1 MATSTILN
9 EYGRPYYREFA
20 HASNRSRATG
30 PQFDVR
36 NDDIDRLIPATDRKT
51 LSSLSNRLVFNSGVL
66 SAVVAQKADWTV
78 GEAWLPSYLGP
89 DADAGKQVERFL
101 RDFWFPQCEVRGGMF
116 DWWKILELS
125 SIGIDV
131 LGGQFIVMV
140 VGSDGFPRLQMIPY
154 HRCESPMEYRG
165 SSTVADG
172 PYKGYRM
179 VDGIIYY
186 ASGRPA
192 AYNFNIGKDGES
204 KYVQTPAQDV
214 IHLYDPRRSE
224 QERGFPAF
232 SHALEN
238 MKKALTSIDDEG
250 IRTSIISRMH
260 LLIFNESGG
269 PDVDEPSFH
278 QPSPVDGQAQLST
291 QAFPGGIRYMT
302 DGKERMEVVKHDNPG
317 PTYESFQDRLY
328 RDAIIG
334 AEWSY
339 NVWKGS
345 GQGTDS
351 RAEILKCR
359 RAVVRRWGILWH
371 LAKRAIPFAYGVFA
385 AQGRIPKLQ
394 APTSWDFSRPP
405 RASVDD
411 GREVKMELDQ
421 LRTGSMNLDE
431 VLAARGI
438 AEDDFI
444 EKRARSVFM
453 RKLKAI
459 KVAEELN
466 AKHGTSIVIE
476 SREMFMQTANEMPEA
491 DTPDTPEKPDPNEDD
506 QNS

>member
-1 MATSTILN
+1 
-9 EYGRPYYREFA
+9 
-20 HASNRSRATG
+20 
-30 PQFDVR
+30 
-36 NDDIDRLIPATDRKT
+36 
-51 LSSLSNRLVFNSGVL
+51 
-66 SAVVAQKADWTV
+66 
-78 GEAWLPSYLGP
+78 
-89 DADAGKQVERFL
+89 
-101 RDFWFPQCEVRGGMF
+101 
-116 DWWKILELS
+116 
-125 SIGIDV
+125 
-131 LGGQFIVMV
+131 
-140 VGSDGFPRLQMIPY
+140 
-154 HRCESPMEYRG
+154 
-165 SSTVADG
+165 
-172 PYKGYRM
+172 
-179 VDGIIYY
+179 
-186 ASGRPA
+186 
-192 AYNFNIGKDGES
+192 
-204 KYVQTPAQDV
+204 V

-269 PDVDEPSFH
+269 PDVDEPTFS
-278 QPSPVDGQAQLST
+278 QPATVDGQPQFS
-291 QAFPGGIRYMT
+291 QQRFPGGIRYMT

-317 PTYESFQDRLY
+317 VTYESFQDRLF

-359 RAVVRRWGILWH
+359 RAVVRRHGILWH
-371 LAKRAIPFAYGVFA
+371 LAKRAIPWAYGVFQ

-453 RKLKAI
+453 RKLKAL

-466 AKHGTSIVIE
+466 AKHGTEIVIE
-476 SREMFMQTANEMPEA
+476 DREMFMQTANEVAEQPTTTQVNDA
-491 DTPDTPEKPDPNEDD
+491 DSD
-506 QNS
+506 QQ